1 MISSYNLNQCWLII
15 IDLFTWGNFTGN
27 AKLSFFKYGLENY
40 TFKIRADL
48 PGANEL
54 NATPVSSP
62 EVQGF
67 DPGSSLDGVFNQTM
81 SLQ

>member
-1 MISSYNLNQCWLII
+1 MISSYI

-27 AKLSFFKYGLENY
+27 AKSSFFKYEFENC
-40 TFKIRADL
+40 TFKIRLVANL

-67 DPGSSLDGVFNQTM
+67 DPCSSLDGVFNETM